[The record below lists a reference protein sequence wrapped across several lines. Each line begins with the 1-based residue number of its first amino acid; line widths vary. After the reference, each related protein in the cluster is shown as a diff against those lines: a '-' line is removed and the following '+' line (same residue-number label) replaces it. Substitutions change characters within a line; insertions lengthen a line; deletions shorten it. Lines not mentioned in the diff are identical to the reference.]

1 MNNKESNNNNTNQ
14 NNYYYA
20 WWDKDESTGNHIRVQ
35 EGIEYVLDHIQN
47 QQHQSQQQ
55 PPPYVALIGFSQGG
69 TLATAIACSG
79 CVPSIKAVVTAGAP
93 MVEEA
98 FRISNT
104 FHKKKKNGSS
114 GDDDDDNDD
123 DDDPETTIPKLH
135 LAGSTDTM
143 VPVAS
148 TRELC
153 DRGGH
158 GQLLVHDQGHLFP
171 TRSLRVQ
178 AILDFLEDAL
188 L

>member
-1 MNNKESNNNNTNQ
+1 
-14 NNYYYA
+14 
-20 WWDKDESTGNHIRVQ
+20 
-35 EGIEYVLDHIQN
+35 
-47 QQHQSQQQ
+47 
-55 PPPYVALIGFSQGG
+55 
-69 TLATAIACSG
+69 
-79 CVPSIKAVVTAGAP
+79 

-188 L
+188 LLSTSTSSSSPLSSS